1 MCLSLGFTHYE
12 KESSGSFTRAA
23 WRQGAGKEGVP
34 QSTFQDWAHGRGGP
48 LEESAEARGADMLTI
63 FRRHKK
69 NCEHRNEGRL
79 YRRCH
84 CPISV
89 EGFIGEKSVRAALK
103 TADWQRASDT
113 VRQWEAE
120 QQIVGRQNPVSI
132 EDAAEKFLADTRARN
147 LAEQTV
153 YKYDLLF
160 VRLKDFAQRGGYSL
174 LRDLDVDALTRFR
187 LEWRDGPRASQKKLE
202 RLRAFFRFCQK
213 RRWTAENPASELKAP
228 KILASPTLPYTHD
241 EMVKIL
247 AAADSYR
254 EAARND
260 GKLHAIRVRSL
271 ILVMRYSGLRI
282 GDAVSLSMDRLIGNA
297 LFLYTAKTG
306 TPVRV
311 TLPEFVADALR
322 KTPPMNDRFW
332 FRTPESKLQTWTGK
346 WQARLLWLFR
356 EAGVAGGHAHRFR
369 DTFAVGLLLA
379 GVPLERVSVLLGH
392 SSIRV
397 TERHYS
403 PWVQSRQAQAEADL
417 QRAWSRDPL
426 VLMQTNH
433 TPDTRG
439 EGERPN

>member
-1 MCLSLGFTHYE
+1 
-12 KESSGSFTRAA
+12 
-23 WRQGAGKEGVP
+23 
-34 QSTFQDWAHGRGGP
+34 
-48 LEESAEARGADMLTI
+48 MLTL
-63 FRRHKK
+63 FRRHLKT
-69 NCEHRNEGRL
+69 CEHRSGGRA

-89 EGFIGEKSVRAALK
+89 EGFIGEKPVRAALK
-103 TADWQRASDT
+103 TSDWQRASDT
-113 VRQWEAE
+113 IRQWEAE
-120 QQIVGRQNPVSI
+120 QQICRQNPVSVA
-132 EDAAEKFLADTRARN
+132 DAAEKFLADTRARN
-147 LAEQTV
+147 LAAQTV
-153 YKYDLLF
+153 AKYDALF
-160 VRLKDFAQRGGYSL
+160 VRLKDFAKRGGYSL

-187 LEWRDGPRASQKKLE
+187 GEWKDGPRASQKKLE
-202 RLRAFFRFCQK
+202 RLRSFFRFCQQRK
-213 RRWTAENPASELKAP
+213 WTTENPASELKAP
-228 KILASPTLPYTHD
+228 KIIASPTLPYTHD

-247 AAADSYR
+247 AAAEAYR
-254 EAARND
+254 EAARRD
-260 GKLHAIRVRSL
+260 GRLHAIRLRSL

-356 EAGVAGGHAHRFR
+356 EAGISGGHAHRFR
-369 DTFAVGLLLA
+369 DTFAVELLLA
-379 GVPLERVSVLLGH
+379 GVPLERLSVLLGH

-403 PWVQSRQAQAEADL
+403 PWVQARQAQAEADL

-433 TPDTRG
+433 TPDTHG
-439 EGERPN
+439 ESERPN

>member
-1 MCLSLGFTHYE
+1 
-12 KESSGSFTRAA
+12 
-23 WRQGAGKEGVP
+23 
-34 QSTFQDWAHGRGGP
+34 
-48 LEESAEARGADMLTI
+48 MLTI

-69 NCEHRNEGRL
+69 SCEHRSKGRE

-89 EGFIGEKSVRAALK
+89 EGFFAGTGKLLRMGLK
-103 TADWQRASDT
+103 TSDWNRAQDLM
-113 VRQWEAE
+113 REWEAK
-120 QQIVGRQNPVSI
+120 QQVTGRDAPVSI
-132 EDAAEKFLADTRARN
+132 VQAAESFIADVKSRN
-147 LAEQTV
+147 LAAQTV
-153 YKYDLLF
+153 KKYEALF
-160 VRLKDFAQRGGYSL
+160 VRLNDFAKRGGYSL

-187 LEWRDGPRASQKKLE
+187 SEWKDGPRASQKKLE

-213 RRWTAENPASELKAP
+213 RKWTPENPASELKTP
-228 KILASPTLPYTHD
+228 KVTASPTLPFTHD
-241 EMVKIL
+241 EMVKLL
-247 AAADSYR
+247 AAADAFR
-254 EAARND
+254 ETARKD
-260 GKLHAIRVRSL
+260 GKLHAIRLRSL

-282 GDAVSLSMDRLIGNA
+282 GDAVSVSMDRLIGNA

-311 TLPEFVADALR
+311 TLPDFVADALR

-346 WQARLLWLFR
+346 WQARLLWLFG
-356 EAGVAGGHAHRFR
+356 EAGIAGGHAHRFR
-369 DTFAVGLLLA
+369 DTFAVELLLA
-379 GVPLERVSVLLGH
+379 GVPLERLSVLLGH

-403 PWVQSRQAQAEADL
+403 PWIQARQAQAEADL

-439 EGERPN
+439 ESERPN